1 MFRTSGILLLTVL
14 LLACLVPIVTSE
26 PDAIDANLTN
36 EARTKLATA
45 FEGVAEADAKGG
57 NVTTLVVELNDALA
71 LLERGEANGDEG
83 LIRDAI
89 SKAEEVTAEAPIIA
103 KQGEEAAQAR
113 LVEALLVLG
122 LVAISVMVI
131 WRYGSRIF
139 WKLWTRSKR
148 DWRVEAH

>member
-1 MFRTSGILLLTVL
+1 MAVL

-36 EARTKLATA
+36 EAKTKLATA

-57 NVTTLVVELNDALA
+57 NVTTLVVELNHALA

-89 SKAEEVTAEAPIIA
+89 SKAEEVTAEAPIIG
-103 KQGEEAAQAR
+103 KQGEEAAQVR
-113 LVEALLVLG
+113 LAETFLVLS
-122 LVAISVMVI
+122 LLALSAVI
-131 WRYGSRIF
+131 VWRYGPRVF
-139 WKLWTRSKR
+139 WELWTRSRR
-148 DWRVEAH
+148 DWRVEAR